1 MMTVLFTCFSR
12 EPRFLCSFLAVL
24 FGGLWAFQNPPCGR
38 KGFAPA
44 LFRMFQDSSDSSGKK
59 DWRSPVTLFHSGG
72 GGLLREK
79 IQQKKAER
87 DKREKEAAER
97 KKHQVRDH
105 TGGYQRS
112 PIINKVLLPYRGS
125 TEDSE
130 QR

>member
-12 EPRFLCSFLAVL
+12 EPRFLCSFLVVL
-24 FGGLWAFQNPPCGR
+24 FGGLWAFQNPPSGSR
-38 KGFAPA
+38 GFALA
-44 LFRMFQDSSDSSGKK
+44 FFRMFQGSSRSGKK
-59 DWRSPVTLFHSGG
+59 AWRPPVTLFHSGG

>member
-24 FGGLWAFQNPPCGR
+24 FGGLWAFQNPPCGS
-38 KGFAPA
+38 KGFDPV
-44 LFRMFQDSSDSSGKK
+44 LFPMNGSRFRKK
-59 DWRSPVTLFHSGG
+59 AWRPPVTWFHSGG

-87 DKREKEAAER
+87 DKKEKEAAER

-125 TEDSE
+125 TEDSK